1 MQKKQTE
8 SLIVAKP
15 AKPYVKPEVT
25 AHGSLAEHT
34 LNSTSGAD
42 PEGFEDNIVWGN

>member
-15 AKPYVKPEVT
+15 AKPYVKPKSPLTVR
-25 AHGSLAEHT
+25 SP
-34 LNSTSGAD
+34 STH
-42 PEGFEDNIVWGN
+42 